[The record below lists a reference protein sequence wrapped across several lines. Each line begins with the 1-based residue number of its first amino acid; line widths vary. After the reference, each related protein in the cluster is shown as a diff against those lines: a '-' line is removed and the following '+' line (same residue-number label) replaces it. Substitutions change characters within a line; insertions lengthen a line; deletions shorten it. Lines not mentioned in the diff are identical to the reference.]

1 MGLAYVFKNCTVT
14 PCFMT
19 CLARTAKLWTA
30 ASLHF
35 RIPSNHF
42 VLTWTKKIHNS
53 QKLWRSHEV
62 FLYILTLLGFNLPI
76 KKAVHN
82 IAKNT
87 SFHRYNDYSL
97 VFIAIVSNF
106 SWRQLESVS
115 HFLNWFVSCVS
126 SRDKITALILS
137 ISMSAE
143 VILTRFLTQ
152 HWTTACLNSG
162 ILSAYITG
170 FIIALEQLR
179 KRARKE
185 YLIDIIIPR
194 YLRPDT
200 KSKGSQQTK
209 ARMEANIN
217 VLVKRTF
224 CVSLFCCCEAT
235 RLCLIFLQIAI
246 LKAQVII
253 TTTIA

>member
-30 ASLHF
+30 ACLHL
-35 RIPSNHF
+35 PSNHF
-42 VLTWTKKIHNS
+42 VLTWTKNTQFSKTLKEPWGIP
-53 QKLWRSHEV
+53 
-62 FLYILTLLGFNLPI
+62 LYSGLARLLNLPI
-76 KKAVHN
+76 KKAVPN
-82 IAKNT
+82 IAKKT

-97 VFIAIVSNF
+97 VFITIVSNF
-106 SWRQLESVS
+106 SWRQLKSVS

-126 SRDKITALILS
+126 SRDKITALILL
-137 ISMSAE
+137 ISMSVE

-185 YLIDIIIPR
+185 YLIDIVVPR
-194 YLRPDT
+194 YLKPDT

-217 VLVKRTF
+217 VLVKRAF